1 MKQGSKKGIDKE
13 QIILQLI
20 QMRIVQRAT
29 TKTLLYYLMI
39 ELKYATTYSYELI
52 NESKKRIGEIFK
64 EEHQDSYE
72 TAKARLEQMIEKTES
87 EKIRIDAIK
96 ELNKLLGIYKP
107 VKVDVTTNG
116 ESINKISVIKLI
128 EYKKNDS
135 DDKTEKE

>member
-20 QMRIVQRAT
+20 QMRIVQMAT
-29 TKTLLYYLMI
+29 TKTLLDYLMI

-128 EYKKNDS
+128 EYKKNEG